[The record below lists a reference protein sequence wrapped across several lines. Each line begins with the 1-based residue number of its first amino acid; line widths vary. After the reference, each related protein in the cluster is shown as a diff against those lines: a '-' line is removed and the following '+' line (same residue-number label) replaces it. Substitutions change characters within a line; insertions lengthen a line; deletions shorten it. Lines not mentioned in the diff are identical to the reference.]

1 MAKVDLS
8 QPALL
13 FLEVCKNCTISP
25 HEMKLYLKDRHILK
39 HSDKLSLKVYLSF
52 VLIIVLKNTL
62 FIRFSNYVH
71 DYFLKPVKATPYC

>member
-13 FLEVCKNCTISP
+13 FLELCKNCNISP

-39 HSDKLSLKVYLSF
+39 HSYKLWLKVYLRF
-52 VLIIVLKNTL
+52 VLIIVLKHL
-62 FIRFSNYVH
+62 VYKV
-71 DYFLKPVKATPYC
+71 LKLCV

>member
-13 FLEVCKNCTISP
+13 FLELCKNCNISP

-39 HSDKLSLKVYLSF
+39 H
-52 VLIIVLKNTL
+52 
-62 FIRFSNYVH
+62 
-71 DYFLKPVKATPYC
+71 